1 MRNYLATAIFAL
13 VVAGCAPIG
22 QGPIAGGP
30 CKYETSI
37 VKGTVT
43 EVDEDIVELMGEE
56 GAFRVEV
63 SDLLK
68 SPAVGDTLTL
78 QHERITEGTC
88 TPDIYSEVSSGD

>member
-37 VKGTVT
+37 IKGTVT
-43 EVDEDIVELMGEE
+43 GVYEDGVVLMGEE
-56 GAFRVEV
+56 GEFRVET
-63 SDLLK
+63 SDLHK
-68 SPAVGDTLTL
+68 QPAVGDTLTL